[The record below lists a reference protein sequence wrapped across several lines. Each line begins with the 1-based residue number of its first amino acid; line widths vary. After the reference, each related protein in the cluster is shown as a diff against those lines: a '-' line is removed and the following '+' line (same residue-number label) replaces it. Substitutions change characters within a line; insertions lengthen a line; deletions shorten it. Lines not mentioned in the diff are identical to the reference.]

1 MQNKDPN
8 INDLEQTIMKY
19 KRTVYGIALTQ
30 LNSKHEADDV
40 FQEVFLLYF
49 VKKPDFD
56 SENAK
61 RAWLIRTTLYKCRQ
75 YNNSKWNTHTDKTS
89 EPDENRLVGFESES
103 DAELYAAVKQ
113 LPQKLRETVYLHCFL
128 GLSLNECAQLLGV
141 GVSAVSMRLKKAER
155 ILKERSEG

>member
-1 MQNKDPN
+1 MQNKDPK
-8 INDLEQTIMKY
+8 IKDLEQTIMKY

-49 VKKPDFD
+49 VKEPDFD

-75 YNNSKWNTHTDKTS
+75 YNNSKWNTHTDKTN
-89 EPDENRLVGFESES
+89 EPDENRLVDFESES

-113 LPQKLRETVYLHCFL
+113 LPQKLREAVYLHCFL

>member
-75 YNNSKWNTHTDKTS
+75 YNNSKWNTHTDKTN
-89 EPDENRLVGFESES
+89 EPDENRLVDFESES

-113 LPQKLRETVYLHCFL
+113 LPQK
-128 GLSLNECAQLLGV
+128 LNECAQLLGV